1 MNDAREHSTLP
12 WIKNELDELITQA
25 RHALEEYVEGSGE
38 QEFIQTCIEKLHQI
52 YGTLRMVQLFGA
64 AMLAEEMELAAIALK
79 QDQVSH
85 HTEAAESLMR
95 ALITLPDYL
104 EKMQSGYRD
113 IPILVLPLMNDLRA
127 ARDADLLSD
136 VALFAPALERKLAI
150 DPADDGII
158 NDDLPQFARCLRYEY
173 HKGLLGWYKG
183 DNQNEAFE
191 RLEKVARR
199 LERSAGSKTV
209 QQLFRIAQGAIIAL
223 KEQAIEP
230 GTAIK
235 LLLGRLDR
243 QIKFLIDD
251 GELALKNVAATD
263 LQKNLLYYIA
273 QAKSNNELIQSIK
286 DAFELDIII
295 PSAEKVEAGREE
307 LSGLNFEL
315 LESLHDAIQ
324 ADLLHIKDKL
334 DLFIRGSTKNIE
346 ELKGLEQ
353 PLRKIADTL
362 GMVGQGELR
371 EHMKTQAGRIAE
383 IVAGDLVPDE
393 SILMEMAGDILFVE
407 TSLSNLI
414 PAQTTSAAIEKARQ
428 VGIAPEKE
436 SEFGQLVQA
445 VFSEA
450 GVDMARIRE
459 SIAAFI
465 ESSGDKKQIVA
476 VPQQFFS
483 VAGALKMLGL
493 TDASELLAFLSDYI
507 KNQFI
512 DAGVVPDAIQT
523 HALADAI
530 TSLEYYMEAVI
541 EGRSGQGAILDVAN
555 KSLEQLGWNQSEELA
570 LVDLNQPEA
579 PSDEIGAE
587 SDLAVSEVPT
597 QIKEEPESLPSAVK
611 PALDDLDSEII
622 DIFVEEAREE
632 LAVIQAYLPCWRKC
646 QDDTNALITFRR
658 SFHTLKGSGRLVGAR
673 DIGELAW
680 SMENLLNRIIDRT
693 VSSSAHIFAVLN
705 EAVEMLPKLIDRQEA
720 GIQTGYDVQPL
731 IDKAIA
737 LSEQKQSSQDNVDV
751 DDELFIDDKQSEILV
766 PEGVFVTEEAVL
778 EDRSSQADKTKNTS
792 DDEITIASVPSISME
807 LELFEI
813 FKKETQGHLAVI
825 QEFLNKCKMGINQQ
839 PDEALSRA
847 FHTLHGS
854 AHMAEVD
861 AMAQVSK
868 SLEALV
874 NELILVK
881 QTANESAQ
889 NLMVRGVQCLEKTLA
904 SINVADAEMPD
915 WHSLVADA
923 HQYMLDLDGPTSQ
936 LLASEDLPIDIDGFE
951 LDSESEFLL
960 ESEGLSAEE
969 SLLQLDDSSL
979 DSLEESLDSDSI
991 SSNGLF
997 LDEDSLSID
1006 EGESVSEIQS
1016 GPVSV
1021 DELLIDDSVA
1031 DVVLEDT
1038 EPDVGIVDIGTQSD
1052 EVSAVEVE
1060 VEADQVSETEEV
1072 DEELVSIFIE
1082 EALELIDILETSLQK
1097 WTQNPADS
1105 EPLAALLRTL
1115 HTLKGGARLSGLM
1128 QIGDLSHAFESL
1140 LEAVEGKKIVA
1151 SPDLLALALKAAD
1164 CLLEQIDEASQGIP
1178 VTPAD
1183 KLIVSLEMNL
1193 VGESVTRGTA
1203 PSSGLLSESELLLG
1217 SDLLAESELL
1227 SEIVPSDSDL
1237 IKITASEE
1245 AKSDAVALERESK
1258 KSSADIKTEPVAK
1271 TEPQSKKS
1279 RIRVRAELLDRLVNN
1294 AGEVSIFRARLEQ
1307 QNGDL
1312 SFNLSELDQTVSRL
1326 RDQLRNLE
1334 IETEAQIL
1342 FRYERE
1348 KEVGEEDVEKAFDP
1362 LELDRFSNMQ
1372 QLSRSLIETVN
1383 DLASIKELMEELARD
1398 NETLLLQ
1405 QFRVATDLQDGLLRT
1420 RMVPFSQVIPRLHRI
1435 VRQTCNQLGKNASLE
1450 LQGTE
1455 GEMDRGILD
1464 RILAPL
1470 EHLLRNAVSHGIES
1484 PRARSV
1490 AGKDKAG
1497 VILLSLMREGTDVLI
1512 TVADNGAGLKLESI
1526 RRRAIEKGLLSNHA
1540 EISDNDLMQIILEPG
1555 FSTVDEVTQISG
1567 RGVGMDVVVSEIK
1580 QINGSLEIAS
1590 EPGQGTSFTIR
1601 LPLTLA
1607 ISDALLLQM
1616 GEDIYAVPHASIEGV
1631 VRIAVS
1637 DLQAYYDGEQE
1648 NFSYAERD
1656 YTVRYLGS
1664 MLGTSSP
1671 DLVDQKKKWLPML
1684 LVRSGEH
1691 RVALQVD
1698 DLMGNRQIVVKSV
1711 GPQLSS
1717 VRWITGG
1724 TILGDGRV
1732 ALILDVNAL
1741 VRTVVVQPLAN
1752 TKEPRQETAL
1762 STMPTIMVVDDSITV
1777 RKVTAR
1783 LLERHNMNVVTAKDG
1798 IDAVEQLQDQIPDLM
1813 LLDIEMPRMDGFEVA
1828 RHIRNSPDLEGIPII
1843 MITSRTGD
1851 KHRNLAFKLGV
1862 KGYLGKPYQ
1871 EIDLLRDINA
1881 LLAETVK

>member
-25 RHALEEYVEGSGE
+25 RHALEEYAEGSGE
-38 QEFIQTCIEKLHQI
+38 QAFIQTCIEKLHQI

-85 HTEAAESLMR
+85 HSEAAESLMR

-150 DPADDGII
+150 DPTNDGAI
-158 NDDLPQFARCLRYEY
+158 NDGLPQFARCLRYEY

-183 DNQNEAFE
+183 DNQDEAFE

-230 GTAIK
+230 GIAVK

-243 QIKFLIDD
+243 QIKCLIDD

-273 QAKSNNELIQSIK
+273 QAKSENRLIQSIK
-286 DAFELDIII
+286 DTFELDIII

-307 LSGLNFEL
+307 LSGLNREL
-315 LESLHDAIQ
+315 LESLRDAIET
-324 ADLLHIKDKL
+324 DLLHIKDQL
-334 DLFIRGSTKNIE
+334 DLFIRSSTKNIE

-371 EHMKTQAGRIAE
+371 EHMKTQASRIAK
-383 IVAGDLVPDE
+383 IVAGDVAPDE
-393 SILMEMAGDILFVE
+393 SVLMEVAGDILFVE

-414 PAQTTSAAIEKARQ
+414 PAQITSAAIEKARQ
-428 VGIAPEKE
+428 VGITPEKE
-436 SEFGQLVQA
+436 GEFGQLVQT

-450 GVDMARIRE
+450 GVDMAHIRE

-465 ESSGDKKQIVA
+465 ESSGDKKQIAA

-493 TDASELLAFLSDYI
+493 KDASDLLTFLSDYI

-512 DAGVVPDAIQT
+512 DAGVVPDSVQT
-523 HALADAI
+523 RALADAI

-541 EGRSGQGAILDVAN
+541 EGRSGQCAILDVAHN
-555 KSLEQLGWNQSEELA
+555 SLKQLGWNQSEEPA
-570 LVDLNQPEA
+570 PVDADQFEI
-579 PSDEIGAE
+579 PSDKIDVD
-587 SDLAVSEVPT
+587 SDLALPEASVNL
-597 QIKEEPESLPSAVK
+597 KEGSESLPSAAK

-622 DIFVEEAREE
+622 GIFVEEAREE
-632 LAVIQAYLPCWRKC
+632 LAVIQEYLPCWRQC

-680 SMENLLNRIIDRT
+680 SIENLLNRIIDRT
-693 VSSSAHIFAVLN
+693 VLSSAHIFALLD
-705 EAVEMLPKLIDRQEA
+705 EAVAILPELIDRQEA
-720 GIQTGYDVQPL
+720 GVQTGYDVQPL

-737 LSEQKQSSQDNVDV
+737 LSEQKTAQQENVGIV
-751 DDELFIDDKQSEILV
+751 DELLIEDETATAKPEILASENLATDEV
-766 PEGVFVTEEAVL
+766 IESEDEKPQTDQAKDVL
-778 EDRSSQADKTKNTS
+778 DN
-792 DDEITIASVPSISME
+792 EIAASAVPSLSME
-807 LELFEI
+807 PELFEI
-813 FKKETQGHLAVI
+813 FKKETRGHLAVI
-825 QEFLNKCKMGINQQ
+825 QEFLDKCKMGVNQY
-839 PDEALSRA
+839 PDEQLSRA

-868 SLEALV
+868 SLEVLV

-881 QTANESAQ
+881 QVANEPAQ
-889 NLMVRGVQCLEKTLA
+889 NLMAAGVQCLEEVLA
-904 SINVADAEMPD
+904 SINVVDAEIPD
-915 WHSLVADA
+915 WQSLVADA

-936 LLASEDLPIDIDGFE
+936 LLLSDELPIDIDGLE
-951 LDSESEFLL
+951 IDSESAFIL
-960 ESEGLSAEE
+960 ESDDMSAEE
-969 SLLQLDDSSL
+969 SSLKLDDSSL
-979 DSLEESLDSDSI
+979 NISEESEDLSLLNSE
-991 SSNGLF
+991 NLM
-997 LDEDSLSID
+997 LDEDSVSIESD
-1006 EGESVSEIQS
+1006 ESVSGNDTLVE
-1016 GPVSV
+1016 
-1021 DELLIDDSVA
+1021 DSVA
-1031 DVVLEDT
+1031 DTDLVDT
-1038 EPDVGIVDIGTQSD
+1038 KPDASVTDSSIHNEKVQA
-1052 EVSAVEVE
+1052 E
-1060 VEADQVSETEEV
+1060 EADTDKVNESEEV
-1072 DEELVSIFIE
+1072 DEELINIFIE
-1082 EALELIDILETSLQK
+1082 EALELIDVLETSLQE

-1105 EPLAALLRTL
+1105 KPLAELLRTL

-1140 LEAVEGKKIVA
+1140 LEAVEGKQVAA
-1151 SPDLLALALKAAD
+1151 SPELLALALKAAD
-1164 CLLEQIDEASQGIP
+1164 RLLEQIDEASQGIP
-1178 VTPAD
+1178 VTTAD
-1183 KLIVSLEMNL
+1183 ELIVSLEMNL
-1193 VGESVTRGTA
+1193 VGEDAARA
-1203 PSSGLLSESELLLG
+1203 AALSSGLLSESELLPG
-1217 SDLLAESELL
+1217 SGLLAESELL
-1227 SEIVPSDSDL
+1227 SELLPADAASTKDV
-1237 IKITASEE
+1237 ASEHIE
-1245 AKSDAVALERESK
+1245 GESVVAEEKSKNISV
-1258 KSSADIKTEPVAK
+1258 DIKQEPVTNKA
-1271 TEPQSKKS
+1271 ESPSKKS

-1334 IETEAQIL
+1334 METEAQIL

-1348 KEVGEEDVEKAFDP
+1348 KELGEEDVEKAFDP

-1383 DLASIKELMEELARD
+1383 DLASIKELMEELTRD

-1484 PRARSV
+1484 PRERSA

-1512 TVADNGAGLKLESI
+1512 TVADNGAGLKLENI
-1526 RRRAIEKGLLSNHA
+1526 RRRAIEKGLLNSHA

-1637 DLQAYYDGEQE
+1637 DLQSYYDGEQE
-1648 NFSYAERD
+1648 RFSYAGRD

-1664 MLGTSSP
+1664 MLGTASP
-1671 DLVDQKKKWLPML
+1671 NLAEQKKKWLPML

-1752 TKEPRQETAL
+1752 IEEPQQETTA

-1783 LLERHNMNVVTAKDG
+1783 LLERHNMHVITAKDG
-1798 IDAVEQLQDQIPDLM
+1798 VDAVEQLQDQIPDLM

-1881 LLAETVK
+1881 LLAETVE

>member
-25 RHALEEYVEGSGE
+25 RHALEEYAEGSGE
-38 QEFIQTCIEKLHQI
+38 QVFIQTCIEKLHQI

-79 QDQVSH
+79 KGQVSH
-85 HTEAAESLMR
+85 HSEAAESLMR

-150 DPADDGII
+150 VPADDGMV
-158 NDDLPQFARCLRYEY
+158 NDGLPQFARCLRHEY
-173 HKGLLGWYKG
+173 HKGLLGWYKD

-230 GTAIK
+230 RTAIK

-243 QIKFLIDD
+243 QIKCLIDD
-251 GELALKNVAATD
+251 GELALKNAAATD

-273 QAKSNNELIQSIK
+273 QAKSENELIQSIK

-295 PSAEKVEAGREE
+295 PSAEKIEAGREE
-307 LSGLNFEL
+307 LSGLNREL
-315 LESLHDAIQ
+315 LESLHDAIE
-324 ADLLHIKDKL
+324 ADLLHIKDQL
-334 DLFIRGSTKNIE
+334 DLFIRRSTKNIE

-371 EHMKTQAGRIAE
+371 EHMKAQASRIAE
-383 IVAGDLVPDE
+383 IVAGDVAPDE
-393 SILMEMAGDILFVE
+393 SVLMEMAGDILFVE

-414 PAQTTSAAIEKARQ
+414 PAQTTPAAIEKARQ
-428 VGIAPEKE
+428 VGITPEKE
-436 SEFGQLVQA
+436 GEFGQLVQA

-459 SIAAFI
+459 AIAAFI
-465 ESSGDKKQIVA
+465 ESSGDKQQIAA

-493 TDASELLAFLSDYI
+493 TDASDLLAFLSDYI
-507 KNQFI
+507 KSQFI
-512 DAGVVPDAIQT
+512 DANVIPSGIQT
-523 HALADAI
+523 HALADAV

-541 EGRSGQGAILDVAN
+541 EGRSGQCAILDVAHN
-555 KSLEQLGWNQSEELA
+555 ALKQLGWSQSGA
-570 LVDLNQPEA
+570 TTLVDVNQPEA
-579 PSDEIGAE
+579 ASNEIDIDGD
-587 SDLAVSEVPT
+587 SGLSKT
-597 QIKEEPESLPSAVK
+597 SIQIKEETNFLPSAAK

-632 LAVIQAYLPCWRKC
+632 LAVIQEYLPCWRQC

-693 VSSSAHIFAVLN
+693 VLSSAHIFAVLD
-705 EAVEMLPKLIDRQEA
+705 EAVAILPKLIDRQEA
-720 GIQTGYDVQPL
+720 GVQTGYDVQPL

-737 LSEQKQSSQDNVDV
+737 LSAQKTPQQVNVDV
-751 DDELFIDDKQSEILV
+751 IDELLVEDEAVVDKQPEILV
-766 PEGVFVTEEAVL
+766 SESISTDEMTVL
-778 EDRSSQADKTKNTS
+778 EDEKAQLESVKDSSNNKMTTG
-792 DDEITIASVPSISME
+792 SVPSFSME
-807 LELFEI
+807 SELFEI

-825 QEFLNKCKMGINQQ
+825 QEFLDKCKMGINQY
-839 PDEALSRA
+839 PDEQLSRA

-868 SLEALV
+868 SLEILV

-881 QTANESAQ
+881 QVANESAQ
-889 NLMVRGVQCLEKTLA
+889 DLMAAGVQCLEKVLA
-904 SINVADAEMPD
+904 SINVGDAEIPD
-915 WHSLVADA
+915 WALLVADA

-936 LLASEDLPIDIDGFE
+936 LLSSDELPIDIDGLE
-951 LDSESEFLL
+951 IDSESAFIL
-960 ESEGLSAEE
+960 ESDEE
-969 SLLQLDDSSL
+969 RSLQLDDSSL
-979 DSLEESLDSDSI
+979 DISEESEDPSLL
-991 SSNGLF
+991 SSENLL
-997 LDEDSLSID
+997 LDEDSVSINID
-1006 EGESVSEIQS
+1006 ESALVDDLLVEDAVAEIDQVEIKPDASTVNTSVYNE
-1016 GPVSV
+1016 G
-1021 DELLIDDSVA
+1021 LLTK
-1031 DVVLEDT
+1031 E
-1038 EPDVGIVDIGTQSD
+1038 VDID
-1052 EVSAVEVE
+1052 KVNEPE
-1060 VEADQVSETEEV
+1060 DV
-1072 DEELVSIFIE
+1072 DEELVNIFIE
-1082 EALELIDILETSLQK
+1082 EALELIDVLETSLQEWAK
-1097 WTQNPADS
+1097 NPADS
-1105 EPLAALLRTL
+1105 KLLAALLRTL

-1128 QIGDLSHAFESL
+1128 QIGDLSHTFESL
-1140 LEAVEGKKIVA
+1140 LEAVEGKQVVA
-1151 SPDLLALALKAAD
+1151 SPELLALALKTAD
-1164 CLLEQIDEASQGIP
+1164 CLLDQIDEASQGIP
-1178 VTPAD
+1178 VTAAD
-1183 KLIVSLEMNL
+1183 ELIVSLEMRL
-1193 VGESVTRGTA
+1193 VGEDTA
-1203 PSSGLLSESELLLG
+1203 STAARSSGLLSESELLLG
-1217 SDLLAESELL
+1217 SELLAESELL
-1227 SEIVPSDSDL
+1227 PELLPADSGLAKDIAPENTDSEYVISEQKSKNIPVDR
-1237 IKITASEE
+1237 KI
-1245 AKSDAVALERESK
+1245 
-1258 KSSADIKTEPVAK
+1258 EPVIKA
-1271 TEPQSKKS
+1271 ERQSKKS

-1348 KEVGEEDVEKAFDP
+1348 KEVGEEDLEKAFDP
-1362 LELDRFSNMQ
+1362 LELDSFSNMQ

-1383 DLASIKELMEELARD
+1383 DLASIKELMEELTRD

-1450 LQGTE
+1450 LEGTE

-1484 PRARSV
+1484 PRERSA

-1512 TVADNGAGLKLESI
+1512 TVADNGAGLKLENI
-1526 RRRAIEKGLLSNHA
+1526 RRRAIEKGLLNSHA

-1580 QINGSLEIAS
+1580 QVNGSLEIAS

-1637 DLQAYYDGEQE
+1637 DLQSYYDGKQE
-1648 NFSYAERD
+1648 SFSYVERD

-1671 DLVDQKKKWLPML
+1671 NLADQKKKWLPML

-1752 TKEPRQETAL
+1752 IEEPQQEAVT

-1783 LLERHNMNVVTAKDG
+1783 LLERHNMNVITAKDG
-1798 IDAVEQLQDQIPDLM
+1798 VDAVEQLQDQIPDLM

-1828 RHIRNSPDLEGIPII
+1828 RHIRNSPNLEGIPII

>member
-12 WIKNELDELITQA
+12 WIKKELDELIAQA

-38 QEFIQTCIEKLHQI
+38 QASIQTCIEKLHQI

-64 AMLAEEMELAAIALK
+64 AMLAEEMELAARALE

-85 HTEAAESLMR
+85 HTEAAETLMR

-136 VALFAPALERKLAI
+136 VALFAPALERKLTF
-150 DPADDGII
+150 DSVDDGVA
-158 NDDLPQFARCLRYEY
+158 NDELPQLARRLRYDY
-173 HKGLLGWYKG
+173 HKGLLGWYQG
-183 DNQNEAFE
+183 EEQSDSLA
-191 RLEKVARR
+191 RLEKVVRR
-199 LERSAGSKTV
+199 LEKSAGTKTA
-209 QQLFRIAQGAIIAL
+209 QQLFRIARGAIVAL
-223 KEQAIEP
+223 KEGAIEP
-230 GTAIK
+230 GIAIK

-243 QIKFLIDD
+243 QTKLLIDQ
-251 GELALKNVAATD
+251 GESALKNGTATD

-273 QAKSNNELIQSIK
+273 QAKLKNELVQSLK
-286 DAFELDIII
+286 DDFELEVIL
-295 PSAEKVEAGREE
+295 PSAEEIEAGREE
-307 LSGLNFEL
+307 LSGLNREL

-324 ADLLHIKDKL
+324 ADLLHIKDQL
-334 DLFIRGSTKNIE
+334 DLFIRSSTKDTE

-371 EHMKTQAGRIAE
+371 ERMKGQAGRIHE
-383 IVAGDLVPDE
+383 IAAGDVAPDE
-393 SILMEMAGDILFVE
+393 TALMEIAGDILFVE

-428 VGIAPEKE
+428 VGITPEKE
-436 SEFGQLVQA
+436 GEFGQLVHA
-445 VFSEA
+445 VFGEA

-465 ESSGDKKQIVA
+465 ESPNDKKQIA
-476 VPQQFFS
+476 EVPQQFFS

-493 TDASELLAFLSDYI
+493 NDASDLLDFVSGYI
-507 KNQFI
+507 KNQFL
-512 DAGVVPDAIQT
+512 DGGVIPDVAQT

-530 TSLEYYMEAVI
+530 TSLEYYMEAVV
-541 EGRSGQGAILDVAN
+541 EGRSGQGAILDVAHN
-555 KSLEQLGWNQSEELA
+555 SLKQLGWCQSGEA
-570 LVDLNQPEA
+570 PADVNQPETA
-579 PSDEIGAE
+579 LGVVDADSE
-587 SDLAVSEVPT
+587 SILSEVPE
-597 QIKEEPESLPSAVK
+597 QITEELESLPSAAK

-632 LAVIQAYLPCWRKC
+632 LAVIKEYLPCWRQC

-680 SMENLLNRIIDRT
+680 AIENLLNRIIDRT
-693 VSSSAHIFAVLN
+693 ILSSSHAFAVLD
-705 EAVEMLPKLIDRQEA
+705 EAVEILPELIDRQEA
-720 GIQTGYDVQPL
+720 GVQTGFDVQPL
-731 IDKAIA
+731 IDRAVG
-737 LSEQKQSSQDNVDV
+737 LSEHKQVEPTAV
-751 DDELFIDDKQSEILV
+751 ADELLIED
-766 PEGVFVTEEAVL
+766 EEAADRPSETLVSENISPDDVQGKDESVAPQEISI
-778 EDRSSQADKTKNTS
+778 EDTL
-792 DDEITIASVPSISME
+792 DEELMGGSVAAISME
-807 LELFEI
+807 PELLAI
-813 FKKETQGHLAVI
+813 FAKETQGHLAVI
-825 QEFLNKCKMGINQQ
+825 QEFLAKCKMGVNQY
-839 PDEALSRA
+839 PDEQLSRA
-847 FHTLHGS
+847 FHTIHGS

-881 QTANESAQ
+881 QAASEHAQ
-889 NLMVRGVQCLEKTLA
+889 DLMAAGIQCLEGLLA
-904 SINVADAEMPD
+904 SVNVIDADMPD
-915 WHSLVADA
+915 WQALVANT

-936 LLASEDLPIDIDGFE
+936 LLASEEAPIDINGLE
-951 LDSESEFLL
+951 LDSESELLL
-960 ESEGLSAEE
+960 ESDDLLAEE

-979 DSLEESLDSDSI
+979 DLQEESAELDLL
-991 SSNGLF
+991 SSEGLL
-997 LDEDSLSID
+997 LDEDSVLITEDQSILD
-1006 EGESVSEIQS
+1006 VQSETVSA
-1016 GPVSV
+1016 
-1021 DELLIDDSVA
+1021 DDLLIEESTSEAASEDAQPDSIVA
-1031 DVVLEDT
+1031 SPSEEHEETVVVETEDENRG
-1038 EPDVGIVDIGTQSD
+1038 EP
-1052 EVSAVEVE
+1052 
-1060 VEADQVSETEEV
+1060 EEV
-1072 DEELVSIFIE
+1072 DEELVSIFLE
-1082 EALELIDILETSLQK
+1082 EALELIDVLETSLQE

-1105 EPLAALLRTL
+1105 QPLAALLRTL

-1140 LEAVEGKKIVA
+1140 LEAVEGGQLVA
-1151 SPDLLALALKAAD
+1151 SPELLAVALQVAD
-1164 CLLEQIDEASQGIP
+1164 RLLEQIDQANQGIP
-1178 VTPAD
+1178 VKAAD
-1183 KLIVSLEMNL
+1183 ELIVSLEMCL
-1193 VGESVTRGTA
+1193 AGEDVSLADADA
-1203 PSSGLLSESELLLG
+1203 PGSDLLSESELLPESEYLSSEEPKG
-1217 SDLLAESELL
+1217 AALETAESEIAAP
-1227 SEIVPSDSDL
+1227 EE
-1237 IKITASEE
+1237 KIER
-1245 AKSDAVALERESK
+1245 KSVDVEK
-1258 KSSADIKTEPVAK
+1258 EPDVK
-1271 TEPQSKKS
+1271 TEPQLKKS

-1348 KEVGEEDVEKAFDP
+1348 KETDEEDVEKAFDP

-1383 DLASIKELMEELARD
+1383 DLASIKELMEELTRD

-1420 RMVPFSQVIPRLHRI
+1420 RMVPFSQVIPRLHRV

-1450 LQGTE
+1450 VQGTE

-1484 PRARSV
+1484 PRERSV
-1490 AGKDKAG
+1490 AGKDKTG
-1497 VILLSLMREGTDVLI
+1497 IILLSLEREGTDVLI
-1512 TVADNGAGLKLESI
+1512 TVADNGAGLKLENI
-1526 RRRAIEKGLLSNHA
+1526 RRRAIEKGLLSSHA
-1540 EISDNDLMQIILEPG
+1540 EIPDNDLMQIILEPG
-1555 FSTVDEVTQISG
+1555 FSTMDEVTQISG

-1607 ISDALLLQM
+1607 ISDALLLHM

-1637 DLQAYYDGEQE
+1637 DLQAYYDGDQE
-1648 NFSYAERD
+1648 DFSYAGRD

-1671 DLVDQKKKWLPML
+1671 NLADQKKKWLPML

-1741 VRTVVVQPLAN
+1741 VRTVVVQPLAQIE
-1752 TKEPRQETAL
+1752 EPQPEQAVSTA
-1762 STMPTIMVVDDSITV
+1762 PTIMVVDDSITV

-1783 LLERHNMNVVTAKDG
+1783 LLERHNMNVITAKDG
-1798 IDAVEQLQDQIPDLM
+1798 VDAVEQLQDQIPDLM

-1828 RHIRNSPDLEGIPII
+1828 RHMRNSPHLEGIPII

-1881 LLAETVK
+1881 LLAEAAE